1 MRLRCDSLATYA
13 SSGTSSARPSA
24 FPEST
29 DSAALPT
36 SNTATS
42 MTPTNAVPQEGP
54 ASALHYSDESMKT
67 FQSLLNAD
75 FKKYFESCFNQYS
88 KENSIDS
95 ENVYKIIEPCKIS
108 KEIITNAYF
117 VW

>member
-1 MRLRCDSLATYA
+1 
-13 SSGTSSARPSA
+13 
-24 FPEST
+24 
-29 DSAALPT
+29 
-36 SNTATS
+36 

-75 FKKYFESCFNQYS
+75 FKKYFESCFDQYS